1 MAPRDG
7 RSRAFKTDEDRTL
20 VQLVTRELRE
30 AILGGRLKPGERIR
44 QAAVADRYGVSRVP
58 VREALRE
65 LQTDGLVTVIPNV
78 GARVVRLDAAELDE
92 VYWLRERFEPAA
104 IAESAP
110 RLDDAQLAEIRSRVD
125 ELTAHAAADEPFE
138 WLAADF
144 RLHAAALA
152 ACPLPR
158 VMRMIESFW
167 NLAEPYRRAFLKIA
181 WGPELIEI
189 QRYEHGLL
197 LDALERREGDDAK
210 RVLRMHIR
218 RTRLSLQRHPEVFQ
232 H

>member
-1 MAPRDG
+1 MTSKDG
-7 RSRAFKTDEDRTL
+7 STPLKSEEDRTL
-20 VQLVTRELRE
+20 VELVTRELRE
-30 AILGGRLKPGERIR
+30 AILAGHLKPGERIR

-65 LQTDGLVTVIPNV
+65 LQLDGLVRVVPNV

-92 VYWLRERFEPAA
+92 IYWLRERFEPAA

-110 RLDDAQLAEIRSRVD
+110 RLDDSQLDAARACID
-125 ELTAHAAADEPFE
+125 ELNSRAEADEPLQ

-144 RLHAAALA
+144 RLHTAALA

-158 VMRMIESFW
+158 VMRMIHSFW
-167 NLAEPYRRAFLKIA
+167 NLAEPYRRAFLKVA
-181 WGPELIEI
+181 WGPDLMVI

-197 LDALERREGDDAK
+197 LDALERRDGSDAE

-218 RTRLSLQRHPEVFQ
+218 RTRLSLQRYPEVFQ